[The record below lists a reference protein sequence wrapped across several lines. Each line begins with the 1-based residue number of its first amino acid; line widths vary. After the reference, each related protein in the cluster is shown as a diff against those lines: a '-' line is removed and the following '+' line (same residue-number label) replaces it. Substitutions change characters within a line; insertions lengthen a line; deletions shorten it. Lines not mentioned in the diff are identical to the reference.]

1 MKKKYINK
9 SMYSIQ
15 GLRNVSSSLPKAIN
29 KILKKGG
36 HNYSSI
42 INNWTEIVGRK
53 TSKICYPKSIKTN
66 KELSDG
72 VLVLN
77 VNHGD
82 QLEVEYTKKDIMD
95 KINWFFGYNF
105 IRQVKISLID
115 EKINLRNS
123 VYLSSSKNKKIDH
136 EISQIKDLNLKKKLS
151 KLAKEYENKNS
162 KKYY

>member
-15 GLRNVSSSLPKAIN
+15 GLRTVSNSLPKAIN

-82 QLEVEYTKKDIMD
+82 QLEVEYKKKDIMD
-95 KINWFFGYNF
+95 KINSFFGYNF

-123 VYLSSSKNKKIDH
+123 VYLSASKNKKIDH
-136 EISQIKDLNLKKKLS
+136 EISQIKDLNLKK
-151 KLAKEYENKNS
+151 N
-162 KKYY
+162 

>member
-15 GLRNVSSSLPKAIN
+15 GLRTVSNSLPKAIN

-82 QLEVEYTKKDIMD
+82 QLEVEYMKKDIID
-95 KINWFFGYNF
+95 KINSFFGYNF

-115 EKINLRNS
+115 EKINLTNS
-123 VYLSSSKNKKIDH
+123 IYLSGSKNKKIDD
-136 EISQIKDLNLKKKLS
+136 EISQIKDLKLKKKLS

-162 KKYY
+162 K

>member
-1 MKKKYINK
+1 MHDKKKYINK

-15 GLRNVSSSLPKAIN
+15 GLRTVSNSLPKAIN

-42 INNWTEIVGRK
+42 INNWTEIIGRK

-82 QLEVEYTKKDIMD
+82 QLEVEYKKKDIMD
-95 KINWFFGYNF
+95 KINSFFGYNF

-123 VYLSSSKNKKIDH
+123 VYLSGSKKKKIDH
-136 EISQIKDLNLKKKLS
+136 
-151 KLAKEYENKNS
+151 
-162 KKYY
+162 

>member
-1 MKKKYINK
+1 MKIVKIETIRIKTFPNLLWVK
-9 SMYSIQ
+9 LYSNE
-15 GLRNVSSSLPKAIN
+15 GLRTVSNSLPKAIN

-66 KELSDG
+66 KALSDG

-82 QLEVEYTKKDIMD
+82 QLEVEYKKKDIMD
-95 KINWFFGYNF
+95 
-105 IRQVKISLID
+105 
-115 EKINLRNS
+115 
-123 VYLSSSKNKKIDH
+123 
-136 EISQIKDLNLKKKLS
+136 
-151 KLAKEYENKNS
+151 
-162 KKYY
+162 